1 MSSPADGANGGL
13 FPGGGIER
21 SVGYLVVGIGAILLF
36 LLSIMGMGRVEKIS
50 ADATQLNHQTVNAPV
65 SEIGG
70 VSDAPAA
77 LPQ

>member
-21 SVGYLVVGIGAILLF
+21 SVGYLVVGIGVILLF
-36 LLSIMGMGRVEKIS
+36 LLSIFGMGRVEKIS
-50 ADATQLNHQTVNAPV
+50 ADATHLEQQTVNAPL

-70 VSDAPAA
+70 VGELPAA
-77 LPQ
+77 AE

>member
-21 SVGYLVVGIGAILLF
+21 SVGYLFIGIGVILLF
-36 LLSIMGMGRVEKIS
+36 LLSIMGMGRVEKITT
-50 ADATQLNHQTVNAPV
+50 DVTHFNNTPDNAPV

-70 VSDAPAA
+70 VGELPGDAP
-77 LPQ
+77 